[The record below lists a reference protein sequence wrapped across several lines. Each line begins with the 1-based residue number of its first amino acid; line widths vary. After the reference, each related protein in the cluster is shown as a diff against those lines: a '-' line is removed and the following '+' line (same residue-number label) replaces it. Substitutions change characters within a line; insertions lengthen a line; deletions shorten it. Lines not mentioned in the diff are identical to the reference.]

1 MLNQK
6 EITLSGQQLQGT
18 IFHKPQFKLNV
29 AEAAMSL
36 NDSTENFEAALH
48 KVKTE
53 LVSKKKNL
61 LIESIKKTII
71 DLIYYSEQQIKTN
84 FSDYLSEKL
93 GYHYTYL
100 ANLFS
105 KVEGCSI
112 QQFTIITKI
121 DRVKEL
127 LVYEDMRITEI
138 SFKLHYSS
146 VAHLSNQ
153 FKKVTGFSPSQYLAS
168 IRQNKNILPGKF
180 SSEENTYSDLSKEE
194 TKILSL
200 VINKTS
206 KTRDE
211 DPQEKHG

>member
-1 MLNQK
+1 MLNQNQ
-6 EITLSGQQLQGT
+6 ITPAGQQLPGT
-18 IFHKPQFKLNV
+18 IFHNMYYNTK
-29 AEAAMSL
+29 ASEAAIEP
-36 NDSTENFEAALH
+36 NDLSDKFDAALH

-71 DLIYYSEQQIKTN
+71 DIVYYSEQQLKTN

-112 QQFTIITKI
+112 QQFTILTKI

-127 LVYEDMRITEI
+127 LKYEEIRITEI
-138 SFKLHYSS
+138 AFKLHYSS

-153 FKKVTGFSPSQYLAS
+153 FKKVTGISPSQYLAA
-168 IRQNKNILPGKF
+168 IRKNKNSTPDKF
-180 SSEENTYSDLSKEE
+180 SAEQNIYADLSKEE

-200 VINKTS
+200 AITKTS
-206 KTRDE
+206 DHNEVEQQKIL
-211 DPQEKHG
+211 G